1 MTQLFDPNVP
11 APNSPISSQELRN
24 QFVSLY
30 TLNSGIAAPD
40 PALQGTGWW
49 VTSTPCVLRVYNAH
63 TGNWDL
69 CIGTFCI
76 LNLNPEGALQD
87 AYFSI
92 DGPAAIIQGLS
103 LGTTYS
109 PGTAKLRC
117 EGIADFRFNVL
128 QHVGTPTVIDE
139 AANKGY
145 VDQQKHL
152 WFVAE
157 DLQTTSTTFI
167 EAAQRT
173 APIGGHTLYLT
184 GRMSQNCELCYWFG
198 GQDDTLFGQG
208 LFAVTFPYAGS
219 LWFET
224 DPVTAPNTAS
234 TFVLGFRSKDGSLVS
249 IITISAM
256 VSKL

>member
-40 PALQGTGWW
+40 PALHGTGWW
-49 VTSTPCVLRVYNAH
+49 VAATPCVLRVYNAN

-69 CIGTFCI
+69 CVGTFCI
-76 LNLNPEGALQD
+76 LNLQPKAALQE
-87 AYFSI
+87 ACFSI
-92 DGPAAIIQGLS
+92 EGPAAILQGLS
-103 LGTTYS
+103 LGTTYG

-128 QHVGTPTVIDE
+128 QHVGTPSVIDE

-145 VDQQKHL
+145 VDQQEHL
-152 WFVAE
+152 WFIAE
-157 DLQTTSTTFI
+157 DLQTTSQTFI

-173 APIGGHTLYLT
+173 AKIGGHILYLT
-184 GRMSQNCELCYWFG
+184 GRMSQNCALGYELYGPDDKLISG
-198 GQDDTLFGQG
+198 GTFTI
-208 LFAVTFPYAGS
+208 TFPYTES
-219 LWFET
+219 LYFET
-224 DPVTAPNTAS
+224 DSLTVAS
-234 TFVLGFRSKDGSLVS
+234 TVCTLRLGFKSQDGTVAS
-249 IITISAM
+249 IYSISAM